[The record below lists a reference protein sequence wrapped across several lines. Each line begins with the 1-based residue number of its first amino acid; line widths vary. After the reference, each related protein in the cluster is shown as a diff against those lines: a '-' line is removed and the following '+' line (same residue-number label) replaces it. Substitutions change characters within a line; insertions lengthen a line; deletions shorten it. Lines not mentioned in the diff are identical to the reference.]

1 MPFPSVKCFAEKMSF
16 ICFNLF
22 LSFLI
27 GSIDIAKGEKSD
39 AKDLFKKVLVFHS
52 EAFVRL
58 RLTVAWTIKSF
69 NYQLITVSSVKRE
82 LVHVTS
88 FIT

>member
-1 MPFPSVKCFAEKMSF
+1 MSF

-22 LSFLI
+22 LRFLI

-39 AKDLFKKVLVFHS
+39 AEDLFKKLLFFHS

-58 RLTVAWTIKSF
+58 LSTMAWAIKSF
-69 NYQLITVSSVKRE
+69 N
-82 LVHVTS
+82 
-88 FIT
+88 

>member
-1 MPFPSVKCFAEKMSF
+1 MPFPSVKCFAEEMSF

-27 GSIDIAKGEKSD
+27 GRTDIAKGEKSN
-39 AKDLFKKVLVFHS
+39 AEDLFKKAFVFHS

-58 RLTVAWTIKSF
+58 RSTVAWTIKSF
-69 NYQLITVSSVKRE
+69 NCN
-82 LVHVTS
+82 
-88 FIT
+88 